1 MPRPDK
7 TFLIEAGET
16 RFRVDLRRTA
26 GGYEPARLIRD
37 EAAPEAGVDSLE
49 GIDAF
54 DPGGG
59 RAPLDTAWITDLLK
73 RRPRPARE
81 ITVLSDRVT
90 AVVAELP
97 GATGESWQ
105 SGAEM
110 EAQTVSG
117 LSSSES
123 VTAAA
128 RLPAEAGIARCRVV
142 QTPMRDLAA
151 LRAAVSAAGGS
162 RLVSVGPAAG
172 VQIDP
177 AAPQVESWSEYALF
191 HAGGGDRIDLRGW
204 NGPDALAEALEDAEV
219 ASALA
224 EGGDRARL
232 VLANPAGTGTA
243 TAVEAATRVDFSNPA
258 GLETWSAALAR
269 ACDPL
274 TGRVLGMPVLSVPKA
289 PPTPAALGLTAA
301 GIALVTLLLLGGHYW
316 LTERNRVRL
325 EGDLA
330 RYQEP
335 KERLDAS
342 RTRITELQRE
352 LKDLEK
358 EEGATP
364 GEAEVDVFDHRRR
377 IGALLDGVAAGSGVA
392 EAVVLEMQPDGLDTI
407 VTGAATSFNAPQDL
421 AGRIDEALAAHGWRA
436 ALVRRTAKLLRA
448 DGGPWS
454 YEIRLTPG
462 RPVTT
467 EEAGAAQAGAAEAGA
482 AEAGSAVGDVPEG
495 EPSSDTVGAA
505 LPTAAT
511 PPPVDGTS
519 AAITF

>member
-1 MPRPDK
+1 MSRPTK
-7 TFLIEAGET
+7 TFLVKAGET
-16 RFRVDLRRTA
+16 RFRVDLRQRA
-26 GGYEPARLIRD
+26 GGFEVVRTIRDANDAASGGTREELDLFSPGAEHEPAGTD
-37 EAAPEAGVDSLE
+37 WVAA
-49 GIDAF
+49 
-54 DPGGG
+54 
-59 RAPLDTAWITDLLK
+59 LLQK
-73 RRPRPARE
+73 RPRPARE

-110 EAQTVSG
+110 EAQTISG

-123 VTAAA
+123 VTAAT

-142 QTPMRDLAA
+142 QAPMRDLAA
-151 LRAAVSAAGGS
+151 LRAAVSAASGS
-162 RLVSVGPAAG
+162 RLVSVGHPGG
-172 VQIDP
+172 VRIDP
-177 AAPQVESWSEYALF
+177 AAPQVESWSEFALF
-191 HAGGGDRIDLRGW
+191 QPGGGDRIDPRGW
-204 NGPDALAEALEDAEV
+204 NGPDALAETLEDAEV

-224 EGGDRARL
+224 KAGGQAFL
-232 VLANPAGTGTA
+232 LLATSSGPVPAA
-243 TAVEAATRVDFSNPA
+243 AEAATRVDFSDPD
-258 GLETWSAALAR
+258 GLETWSTALAR

-289 PPTPAALGLTAA
+289 PPTPAALGITAA

-316 LTERNRVRL
+316 LTERNRLRL
-325 EGDLA
+325 ESDLA
-330 RYQEP
+330 SYKEP

-342 RTRITELQRE
+342 RQRITELQRE

-358 EEGATP
+358 EENSTP

-392 EAVVLEMQPDGLDTI
+392 EAVVLEIKPDGLDTV

-454 YEIRLTPG
+454 YEIRLSPD
-462 RPVTT
+462 RPVAVDLPEDAVSGTT
-467 EEAGAAQAGAAEAGA
+467 A
-482 AEAGSAVGDVPEG
+482 
-495 EPSSDTVGAA
+495 T
-505 LPTAAT
+505 TAS
-511 PPPVDGTS
+511 P
-519 AAITF
+519 